1 MQTFGLRASGASPQN
16 PHRSACVAIYH
27 CSVKTVSRSTGRS
40 APAAAAYRTGTLLV
54 NERDGVTHDYRR
66 RVGVEAAF
74 IVAPDGAGWA
84 QDRAALWNAAE
95 AAENRKNSTVA
106 REYEVALPAELSAEQ
121 RADLARAFA
130 AALVERY
137 GVAADVALHAP
148 GGEADQRNYHAHVL
162 TTTRTVGGSG
172 LGPKTR
178 ALDDQRSGEIER
190 VRELWAGLTNAALER
205 AGVGERVS
213 HLSHAARGLEQAPTA
228 HLGPSATALERR
240 GVATDRGDTNRA
252 VEAHRTA
259 QEAVAGNEALLSHLD
274 KAARAADRL
283 QAQQQAS
290 EWERRDQAALTRYRV
305 AVEQAEATG
314 DELEVVEQRGRL
326 AKAEELVAG
335 GKHPAHF
342 GTAINQAGE
351 QAGRAWLQDQAQ
363 RNQAKEPGPQLS
375 PEEARKMAYRAMS
388 EQELRDQIRDLRRDT
403 PESRLNADP
412 IFRQRVESLDKCSR
426 EAAEARE
433 KADKARRDLRGVDAK
448 EAAYRQ
454 NHPILAW
461 LYDKGLLG
469 NGQITA
475 LEQQRH
481 GLETSIVTADDA
493 IKAKEAAEK
502 RAHDVAVE
510 RQDDILPGIK
520 AALEPKRQ
528 QAAEMDEVLTEKR
541 TARYAQE
548 EAERQAKRQSRGKG
562 LGR

>member
-66 RVGVEAAF
+66 RAGVEAAF

-121 RADLARAFA
+121 RADLAHAFA

-148 GGEADQRNYHAHVL
+148 GGEGDQRNHHAHVL
-162 TTTRTVGGSG
+162 TTTRTVGGGG

-240 GVATDRGDTNRA
+240 GVATDLGDTNRA

-259 QEAVAGNEALLSHLD
+259 QEAVAGNEALLSHLEKAEAVQQVQRPDPLARYREAVEAAEQRHDGWEMADAKGQLD
-274 KAARAADRL
+274 KAAELVGAGERLGHHGDKIKKAGETAAKAWARNQARQDEAARAAA
-283 QAQQQAS
+283 AQQIEQ
-290 EWERRDQAALTRYRV
+290 RALTAWTASQR
-305 AVEQAEATG
+305 QAEAADAAFQAARRTFFAG
-314 DELEVVEQRGRL
+314 QERALADRCEQL
-326 AKAEELVAG
+326 KAEKALDLAERQRNAAHG
-335 GKHPAHF
+335 AFDAWKTKHPFLHWISEKTGMIWA
-342 GTAINQAGE
+342 GQEECLDQVRASEGSLRTAKNALAEAVRRYETGSGAALAVAERDFSEAG
-351 QAGRAWLQDQAQ
+351 
-363 RNQAKEPGPQLS
+363 K
-375 PEEARKMAYRAMS
+375 
-388 EQELRDQIRDLRRDT
+388 
-403 PESRLNADP
+403 
-412 IFRQRVESLDKCSR
+412 VR
-426 EAAEARE
+426 EAAISSSA
-433 KADKARRDLRGVDAK
+433 KAK
-448 EAAYRQ
+448 AAYEASLT
-454 NHPILAW
+454 PETI
-461 LYDKGLLG
+461 KLL
-469 NGQITA
+469 
-475 LEQQRH
+475 E
-481 GLETSIVTADDA
+481 
-493 IKAKEAAEK
+493 
-502 RAHDVAVE
+502 E
-510 RQDDILPGIK
+510 RQVEERAK
-520 AALEPKRQ
+520 AQKHMP
-528 QAAEMDEVLTEKR
+528 
-541 TARYAQE
+541 
-548 EAERQAKRQSRGKG
+548 RGG
-562 LGR
+562 LRR